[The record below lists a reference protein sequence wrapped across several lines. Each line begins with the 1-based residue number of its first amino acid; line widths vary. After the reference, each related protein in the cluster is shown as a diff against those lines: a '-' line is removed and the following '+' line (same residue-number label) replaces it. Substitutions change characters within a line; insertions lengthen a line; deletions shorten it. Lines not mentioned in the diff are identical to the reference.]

1 MADIFEE
8 VEESLRQD
16 KFSVLWKKYG
26 ILAYIGAALVIGGVA
41 FNEYRQTAKQGEIV
55 TNAEALEAALANV
68 DAGNYEQAATALGE
82 LIVADTDL
90 SPIASHYLAM
100 VQLDAN
106 GDAFMAAE
114 TLSASGADGVTPSDK
129 LALMKAAYVRADTAS
144 RDELEAMLS
153 PLRVEDSAF
162 NALALELLAAKALQE
177 GDIEYART
185 EFNFLQLAPNVP
197 SGTAQRAA
205 MALAA
210 LPPVS
215 AEDAMMIDV
224 DPVEE
229 VTPPVVVEETSE

>member
-16 KFSVLWKKYG
+16 RFSTLWKKYG
-26 ILAYIGAALVIGGVA
+26 ILAYIGAALIIGGVA
-41 FNEYRQTAKQGEIV
+41 LNEYLNTTGQETTVR
-55 TNAEALEAALANV
+55 NAEVLEAALT
-68 DAGNYEQAATALGE
+68 DIDLGNYEQAAAALE
-82 LIVADTDL
+82 VLADSDAAI
-90 SPIASHYLAM
+90 SPIASHYLAR

-106 GDAFMAAE
+106 GDAALAAE
-114 TLSASGADGVTPSDK
+114 TLSSSGAAGRTPSDK
-129 LALMKAAYVRADTAS
+129 LALLKAAYSRADTLS
-144 RDELEAMLS
+144 RGDLEAMLT

-177 GDIEYART
+177 GDTEYART

-210 LPPVS
+210 LPPL
-215 AEDAMMIDV
+215 AEEDAMIVDV
-224 DPVEE
+224 DPI
-229 VTPPVVVEETSE
+229 VEETPAAPVEETEE